1 MSHEP
6 TDTEKLL
13 KLLQEKLNDFE
24 REFLINA
31 DPSRRFQLKKDIEK
45 CKSDIEI
52 KKKEIDLALCRKKQ
66 KKDSSKS
73 RFLSSAGLVLLG
85 FILGIYL
92 KDYSRSTSS
101 DSKLS
106 EDLTNNSAQ
115 QLVRDYYA
123 AINQGNYRESWDKL
137 PNNLKN
143 NSKLHPKG
151 YLSFEEYFNKTA
163 PIDIKSIKITEKKAV
178 VNVYFTYNNQGKK
191 QDMGLNFKLFFDEN
205 QNEWRIESITKVSR

>member
-1 MSHEP
+1 MSHEH
-6 TDTEKLL
+6 TEKLL
-13 KLLQEKLNDFE
+13 KILQEKLNDLE
-24 REFLINA
+24 CESLINS
-31 DPSRRFQLKKDIEK
+31 DPNQRFQLKKEIEK
-45 CKSDIEI
+45 CQLEI
-52 KKKEIDLALCRKKQ
+52 KQKEIDIAVYQEKQ
-66 KKDSSKS
+66 TQNSYQPS
-73 RFLSSAGLVLLG
+73 FLSSAGLVLLG
-85 FILGIYL
+85 FILAIFL

-115 QLVRDYYA
+115 QLVIDYYA

-137 PNNLKN
+137 PNNLRN

>member
-1 MSHEP
+1 MSHEH
-6 TDTEKLL
+6 TEKLL
-13 KLLQEKLNDFE
+13 KILQEKLNDLE
-24 REFLINA
+24 CESLINS
-31 DPSRRFQLKKDIEK
+31 DPNQRFQLKKEIEK
-45 CKSDIEI
+45 CQLEI
-52 KKKEIDLALCRKKQ
+52 KQKEIDIAVYQEKQ
-66 KKDSSKS
+66 TQNSYQRS
-73 RFLSSAGLVLLG
+73 FLSSAGLVFLG
-85 FILGIYL
+85 FILSIFL

-115 QLVRDYYA
+115 QLVIDYYA

-137 PNNLKN
+137 PNNLRN